1 MLLQLTEISPWL
13 HFILY
18 GFLSL
23 LLVVILQLLNTF
35 VCDFGFEVRIGWPY
49 FAAHQFHYP
58 FIVMQPPNSEPELNR
73 LTLRTYQFSE
83 TINELL
89 GGALPE
95 QIPIAIPKRMML
107 IEQYI
112 IDISDLLGNL
122 SFSLGECE

>member
-1 MLLQLTEISPWL
+1 
-13 HFILY
+13 
-18 GFLSL
+18 
-23 LLVVILQLLNTF
+23 
-35 VCDFGFEVRIGWPY
+35 
-49 FAAHQFHYP
+49 
-58 FIVMQPPNSEPELNR
+58 MQPPNSEPELNR